1 MKKELHL
8 LIILVQSGLM
18 ILNDACKAAQ
28 IIRWVEIYVFFG
40 TTFTEACTSYVTEQQ
55 ANNYASLTN
64 KLRHLLN
71 C

>member
-28 IIRWVEIYVFFG
+28 IIRWVEICFFSG
-40 TTFTEACTSYVTEQQ
+40 LLSQKLAQATSL
-55 ANNYASLTN
+55 SN
-64 KLRHLLN
+64 KQIIMHH
-71 C
+71 

>member
-18 ILNDACKAAQ
+18 I
-28 IIRWVEIYVFFG
+28 IYLFFFG

-55 ANNYASLTN
+55 ANNYVSLTN
-64 KLRHLLN
+64 KLRHLLR
-71 C
+71 